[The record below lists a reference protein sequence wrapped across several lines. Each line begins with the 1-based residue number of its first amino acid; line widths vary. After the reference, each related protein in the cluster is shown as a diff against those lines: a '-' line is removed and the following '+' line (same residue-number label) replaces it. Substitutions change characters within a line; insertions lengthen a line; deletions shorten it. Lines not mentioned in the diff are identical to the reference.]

1 MATPIQDTDPAAARV
16 QLELLRA
23 ATVAQRFARVRSL
36 TQSTIE
42 LARRAIKRV
51 RPEADDIETM
61 LLFVQYHYGSELA
74 DRVRRLVS
82 ERR

>member
-1 MATPIQDTDPAAARV
+1 MATPLRDTDPSAERV

-36 TQSTIE
+36 TQTTIE
-42 LARRAIKRV
+42 LARRAIKRA
-51 RPEADDIETM
+51 RPEADEIETM

-74 DRVRRLVS
+74 DHVRRRVS